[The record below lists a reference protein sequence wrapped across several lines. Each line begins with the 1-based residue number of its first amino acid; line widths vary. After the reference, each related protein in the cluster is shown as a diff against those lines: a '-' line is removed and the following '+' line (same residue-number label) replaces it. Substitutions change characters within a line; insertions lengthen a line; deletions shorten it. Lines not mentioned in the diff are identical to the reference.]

1 MSDFALVALPGA
13 YHSSVGAMTDSFL
26 LARDRVEHIFAG
38 VDPVRMETGL
48 RLLSQDGGPVSMAN
62 GMQLA
67 VEGALD
73 SHAAHAFIWLPA
85 FRVCGPEALRHRLAE
100 SRPLL
105 GWLQGQ
111 AEKGAIIGASGGSA
125 MLLAAAGLT
134 GTLPLPVARA
144 LKPLMRATFPRQPL
158 EERRALVDHGHLLV
172 SIGLGFDLP
181 LIVRVIERTLSPD
194 IARWLGSIMGLDS
207 VDQEMIA
214 TDALVAQAQLWLEQ
228 NFAGQVNIAGL
239 ADTLSTSP
247 ATLNRRFQKA
257 LGMSPRDYVQHL
269 RMQAAIRMLEK
280 SGRSIDRIAQLVG
293 YSDSRLFRTMFR
305 QHMGMTATQW
315 RAQALAKATPSAS

>member
-13 YHSSVGAMTDSFL
+13 YHSSVGALTDSFL

-38 VDPVRMETGL
+38 TDPVHMETGL
-48 RLLSQDGGPVSMAN
+48 RLLSQDGAPVAMAD
-62 GMQLA
+62 GMALE
-67 VEGALD
+67 VDGALD
-73 SHAAHAFIWLPA
+73 SHASHGFIWLPA
-85 FRVCGPEALRHRLAE
+85 IRVGGAEALRRRLAE

-111 AEKGAIIGASGGSA
+111 AEKGAIIGASGGAA
-125 MLLAAAGLT
+125 MLLAASGLT
-134 GTLPLPVARA
+134 ATLPIPVARA
-144 LKPLMRATFPRQPL
+144 LKPLMRSLFPRQPL
-158 EERRALVDHGHLLV
+158 EERLALVDHGPVLV
-172 SIGLGFDLP
+172 SSGLGSDLT
-181 LIVRVIERTLSPD
+181 LIVRAIERILSPD

-207 VDQEMIA
+207 VDQELIA

-239 ADTLSTSP
+239 ADILSTSP
-247 ATLNRRFQKA
+247 ATLNRRFRKA
-257 LGMSPRDYVQHL
+257 LGLSPRDYVQHL
-269 RMQAAIRMLEK
+269 RMQAAVRMLEK

-305 QHMGMTATQW
+305 QHMGMTATEW
-315 RAQALAKATPSAS
+315 RAAAHARATPAGS